1 MRALGLLFSLTLSL
15 ALAACV
21 GDGVDTPDPDDGTG
35 VPDMGNGDDGDDG
48 GDDGSGGGSG
58 GGGSGSPDGG
68 GGSPGALCAA
78 PGAVGNAEGVGEYC
92 TPGGGEC
99 DDNEGATYCTVD
111 YEEGAPPFCTTPCFG
126 DDDCGEGASCES
138 QEGEPL
144 DGCVPACVIEGGA
157 P

>member
-1 MRALGLLFSLTLSL
+1 MRARLGLLFSLTLSL

-35 VPDMGNGDDGDDG
+35 MPDMGGGGGDDGSGG

-58 GGGSGSPDGG
+58 GGGAGSPDGG

-99 DDNEGATYCTVD
+99 DDNEDATYCTVD
-111 YEEGAPPFCTTPCFG
+111 YEEGAPPFCTTPC
-126 DDDCGEGASCES
+126 
-138 QEGEPL
+138 
-144 DGCVPACVIEGGA
+144 
-157 P
+157 